1 MNVGII
7 GMGRLGKLL
16 ARAMVRDFK
25 VFVYDTLPLKN
36 EMEKMGATWG
46 DMATI
51 ATQDLIIPAVPISEF
66 ESVIRQLSPLLKPGS
81 IVADVCSVKEHPAEI
96 MQKYL
101 PAHTS
106 ILATHPMFGPDSA
119 SDSFFA
125 RKLVLCPI
133 RMEEARYQSI
143 KRYLQE
149 QGLTVIETTPAHHD
163 EEISQSLLLAHF
175 IGRGLIE
182 YGAKD
187 LTIDTKGYRRLMR
200 ILSTVE
206 NDTWQLFVDMNR
218 YNRFAAKSRARF
230 LSALTNIDQKVQAP

>member
-1 MNVGII
+1 MRIGIVGI
-7 GMGRLGKLL
+7 GRLGKLL
-16 ARAMVRDFK
+16 ARAMSRDFK
-25 VFVYDTLPLKN
+25 VVVHDTLPLKD
-36 EMEKMGATWG
+36 EVEKLGAVWG
-46 DMATI
+46 NLTDVAN
-51 ATQDLIIPAVPISEF
+51 QDFIIPAVPISEF
-66 ESVIRQLSPLLKPGS
+66 ETIIKQLAPLLKPGS
-81 IVADVCSVKEHPAEI
+81 IVADVCSVKEYPSEI

-101 PAHTS
+101 PSHTS

-119 SDSFFA
+119 SDSFFG

-133 RMEEARYQSI
+133 RIEETRYQNI

-149 QGLTVIETTPAHHD
+149 QGLTIIETTPAHHD

-182 YGAKD
+182 YGATD
-187 LTIDTKGYRRLMR
+187 LQIDTKGYRRLMR

-218 YNRFAAKSRARF
+218 YNRYAAKSRERF
-230 LSALTNIDQKVQAP
+230 LSALTNIDQKVQTP